1 MRSGKTTKE
10 STMKLVTFTHRSST
24 RIGAVMAEEVVD
36 LCAQGRALPRD
47 MLSFLEQG
55 QAALDQTR
63 EVCVSGRDRV
73 ALADVTLEAPLHRP
87 PKILAVGLNYRDHI
101 EETGRP
107 MPEVPMI
114 FNKQSTSV
122 IGPGGGIYRPKD
134 SVQLDYE
141 GELGFV
147 IGKRCRRVPKDKAA
161 SVIAG
166 YTIVNDVSV
175 RDWQMRSATT
185 TMGKSW
191 DTHCPMGPYIVTTD
205 EVPDPHGLE
214 LRTWVNGEL
223 RQHSN
228 TKHLLFN
235 CFDIVEHLS
244 TAFTLEPGDVIATGT
259 PSGVILGME
268 PKIWLKPGDVVRI
281 AIDQLGVLENPV
293 VAEPDSTVR
302 Y

>member
-1 MRSGKTTKE
+1 
-10 STMKLVTFTHRSST
+10 MKLVTFTHGGKT
-24 RIGAVMAEEVVD
+24 RIGAVMAEDVVD
-36 LCAQGRALPRD
+36 VSGQGRDVPHDMLTCLAQGETAMD
-47 MLSFLEQG
+47 
-55 QAALDQTR
+55 QAR
-63 EVCVSGRDRV
+63 EACASGRGRM
-73 ALADVTLEAPLHRP
+73 ALADVTLEAPIRRP

-114 FNKQSTSV
+114 FNKQSTAV
-122 IGPGGGIYRPKD
+122 TGPGGAIYRPKD
-134 SVQLDYE
+134 SVDLDYE
-141 GELGFV
+141 GELGVV

-161 SVIAG
+161 TVIAG

-175 RDWQMRSATT
+175 RDWQARSATT

-191 DTHCPMGPYIVTTD
+191 DTHRLD
-205 EVPDPHGLE
+205 LK
-214 LRTWVNGEL
+214 TWVNGEL
-223 RQHSN
+223 RQNSN
-228 TKHLLFN
+228 TKHLIFN

-259 PSGVILGME
+259 PSGVILGMD

-293 VAEPDSTVR
+293 VDEPARTVQ

>member
-1 MRSGKTTKE
+1 
-10 STMKLVTFTHRSST
+10 MKLVTFTHGGKT
-24 RIGAVMAEEVVD
+24 RIGAVMAENVVD
-36 LCAQGRALPRD
+36 VSGQGRNVPSD
-47 MLSFLEQG
+47 MLAFLEQG
-55 QAALDQTR
+55 APALEQAR
-63 EVCVSGRDRV
+63 EACAAGRERL
-73 ALADVTLEAPLHRP
+73 ALADVQLEAPIRRP

-107 MPEVPMI
+107 MPQVPMI
-114 FNKQSTSV
+114 FNKQSTAV
-122 IGPGGGIYRPKD
+122 IGPGAAIWRPKD
-134 SVQLDYE
+134 SVELDYE
-141 GELGFV
+141 GELGVV

-161 SVIAG
+161 TVIAG

-175 RDWQMRSATT
+175 RDWQARSATT

-191 DTHCPMGPYIVTTD
+191 DTHCPLGPYIVTTD
-205 EVPDPHGLE
+205 EVPDPHRLD
-214 LRTWVNGEL
+214 LKTWVNGEL
-223 RQHSN
+223 RQNSN
-228 TKHLLFN
+228 TKHLIFN

-259 PSGVILGME
+259 PSGVILGMD

-293 VAEPDSTVR
+293 VDEPARTVQ

>member
-1 MRSGKTTKE
+1 
-10 STMKLVTFTHRSST
+10 MKLVTFTHGGKT

-36 LCAQGRALPRD
+36 VSGQGRNVPSA
-47 MLSFLEQG
+47 MLAFLEQG
-55 QAALDQTR
+55 APAMEQARQA
-63 EVCVSGRDRV
+63 CASGQGRL
-73 ALADVTLEAPLHRP
+73 ALADVQLEAPIHRP

-114 FNKQSTSV
+114 FNKQSTAV
-122 IGPGGGIYRPKD
+122 IGPGAAFWRPKD
-134 SVQLDYE
+134 SIDLDYE
-141 GELGFV
+141 GELGVV

-161 SVIAG
+161 TVIAG

-175 RDWQMRSATT
+175 RDWQARSATT

-205 EVPDPHGLE
+205 EVPDPHRLD
-214 LRTWVNGEL
+214 LKTWVNGEL
-223 RQHSN
+223 RQNSN
-228 TKHLLFN
+228 TRHLIFN

-259 PSGVILGME
+259 PSGVILGMD

-293 VAEPDSTVR
+293 VDEPIHTVQ

>member
-1 MRSGKTTKE
+1 
-10 STMKLVTFTHRSST
+10 MKLVTFTHGGAS
-24 RIGAVMAEEVVD
+24 RIGAVVAEEVVD
-36 LCAQGRALPRD
+36 FSAHGHDLPRH

-55 QAALDQTR
+55 QSAMDKAR
-63 EVCVSGRDRV
+63 EACASGRGRV
-73 ALADVTLEAPLHRP
+73 ALADVRLDAPVQRP

-114 FNKQSTSV
+114 FNKQSTAV
-122 IGPGGGIYRPKD
+122 TGPGMPIYRPPD

-141 GELGFV
+141 GELGLV

-161 SVIAG
+161 TVIAG

-205 EVPDPHGLE
+205 EVPDPHRLE
-214 LRTWVNGEL
+214 LQTWVNGEL

-228 TKHLLFN
+228 TKHLIFD
-235 CFDIVEHLS
+235 CFDIVVHLS
-244 TAFTLEPGDVIATGT
+244 TAFTLEPGDVVATGT

-293 VAEPDSTVR
+293 IDEPDSTVQ